1 VRGFDACAEPGG
13 PGRVCRS
20 PAVGAIVD
28 QTPLGRAGEPATSRA
43 QRCTS
48 RPAPR
53 ALTPASTARRPL
65 DGEQRAL
72 TLEAAAVAAERAT
85 AVDHSV
91 AGDDDRQRVVTGG
104 VPDRADAVGTS
115 QAARELA
122 VAERLSV
129 WDPGDAVPDAWSKLA
144 PLAPSGRS
152 KTVRWPGRTPRAAR
166 QQSRTAPRR
175 TPAGRGWRPGR
186 WRAPRSRSSPTSS
199 SSPHW
204 AAPPFVGTSRKRG
217 TLRVSDQDTADF
229 REGGDACER
238 QRDTAHRPT
247 APTAPPQTLAWDEH
261 RQRTERRH
269 RLLHRPGIP
278 AVLVCCAGLG
288 EIRHCKAAVPTL
300 PLTENAALIG
310 VGGAPADTRLSTTA
324 GWVVSGGHGGDSVGA
339 GSGVLL

>member
-1 VRGFDACAEPGG
+1 MGSGDP
-13 PGRVCRS
+13 
-20 PAVGAIVD
+20 VGAGG
-28 QTPLGRAGEPATSRA
+28 QAGGGLAGLARRRRAAAHPLG
-43 QRCTS
+43 CT
-48 RPAPR
+48 
-53 ALTPASTARRPL
+53 T
-65 DGEQRAL
+65 
-72 TLEAAAVAAERAT
+72 
-85 AVDHSV
+85 
-91 AGDDDRQRVVTGG
+91 
-104 VPDRADAVGTS
+104 
-115 QAARELA
+115 
-122 VAERLSV
+122 
-129 WDPGDAVPDAWSKLA
+129 
-144 PLAPSGRS
+144 
-152 KTVRWPGRTPRAAR
+152 
-166 QQSRTAPRR
+166 
-175 TPAGRGWRPGR
+175 
-186 WRAPRSRSSPTSS
+186 
-199 SSPHW
+199 
-204 AAPPFVGTSRKRG
+204 FVGTSRKRG

-247 APTAPPQTLAWDEH
+247 APTAPRQTLAWDEH